1 MELALDGAGWRFHPD
16 PLGEGELLDWHSP
29 AHDAQAWTQVAVP
42 IVFDRCAPEL
52 AGYEGVGWFRRVFR
66 TIETLGDAPVLC
78 FGAVNNRAK
87 VWLNGE
93 CLGGND
99 DAFLPFTVPIP
110 SGLLLPNADNTL
122 IVTADNTRRV
132 GEIPDKERGWR
143 PYGGI
148 LRGIVLRDTPPEPK
162 LAAPHDIAIRD
173 GLLFINNEPTL
184 LLGFNRHDDSPR
196 TDLAA
201 DPEQARQDLLRMK
214 EMGANFV
221 RLCHYPHDERTLDL
235 CDEIGLFVMAEIP
248 LYWWKGDKYGAET
261 LANQIAVAKRQLTRL
276 VERDR
281 HHPCIIAWCVSNET
295 DETRPEVVA
304 GNAELVRFVKALDP
318 ARLVVHVSD
327 HWTPNAHF
335 DADDVICVN
344 TYPFMRGRGWG
355 NGDPL
360 TAAQTGEWLRAE
372 LVKLHAKY
380 PHKPILVTEFGHA
393 AIAGA
398 TDGSLGEALQAEIL
412 REQLR
417 SILAAGS
424 FMCGATVWCWADH
437 PWAEDK
443 WLNFLHTSPFG
454 VVARNRT
461 TKTAFDVLQSEFRR
475 AKSAPSLFLRRA
487 DLLDLPPLDL
497 PDGYILRTAR
507 PDDAEGIAAM
517 LGEAFPEMEWTAE
530 RVEKWLL
537 NDESVATVFVI
548 DFGGVPVATASA
560 RLVPDAYP
568 GSGYVHWV
576 GTSTAHRGKRL
587 GTLVSLAVL
596 YEFVPLGCRDAVLE
610 TDDFRVPAIKVYLNL
625 GFVPEYRHATHA
637 PRWAALQDA
646 LKGYL

>member
-1 MELALDGAGWRFHPD
+1 MLDGAGWRFHPD
-16 PLGEGELLDWHSP
+16 PLNEGESLDWHSP
-29 AHDAQAWTQVAVP
+29 AHDVSGWKSVAVP
-42 IVFDRCAPEL
+42 VVFDRCSPEL
-52 AGYEGVGWFRRVFR
+52 IGYEGIGWFRRVFR
-66 TIETLGDAPVLC
+66 AGEGFGDAAVIS
-78 FGAVNNRAK
+78 FGAVNNRATI
-87 VWLNGE
+87 WLNGE
-93 CLGGND
+93 RIGTND
-99 DAFLPFTVPIP
+99 DAYLPFDVPIP
-110 SGLLLPNADNTL
+110 PGLLRENADNTL
-122 IVTADNTRRV
+122 IVRVDNTRRV
-132 GEIPDKERGWR
+132 GEIPDTERGWR

-148 LRGIVLRDTPPEPK
+148 LRGISLRDTKPEPK
-162 LAAPHDIAIRD
+162 PAASHDITIQN
-173 GLLFINNEPTL
+173 GLLYINNEPTL

-201 DPEQARQDLLRMK
+201 DPEQARHDLLRMK

-248 LYWWKGDKYGAET
+248 LYWWTGDKHGAEAF
-261 LANQIAVAKRQLTRL
+261 ANQIAVAKRQLTRL

-295 DETRPEVVA
+295 DENRPEVVA

-318 ARLVVHVSD
+318 ARLAVHVSN
-327 HWTPNAHF
+327 HWTPDARF
-335 DADDVICVN
+335 DDDDVICVN

-355 NGDPL
+355 DGDAM
-360 TAAQTGEWLRAE
+360 TATEAGDWLRAE
-372 LVKLHAKY
+372 LVTLHAKY
-380 PHKPILVTEFGHA
+380 PGKPILVTEFGHA
-393 AIAGA
+393 AIAGTVDGNMSEA
-398 TDGSLGEALQAEIL
+398 TQADVL

-417 SILAAGS
+417 GILSAGS
-424 FMCGATVWCWADH
+424 FVCGATVWCFADH
-437 PWAEDK
+437 PWAEDN
-443 WLNFLHTSPFG
+443 WLNYLHTSPFG
-454 VVARNRT
+454 VVSRNRT
-461 TKTAFDVLQSEFRR
+461 AKAAFDVLQSAFRR
-475 AKSAPSLFLRRA
+475 TKSAPSLFLRRHS
-487 DLLDLPPLDL
+487 LDNLPPLDL

-507 PDDAEGIAAM
+507 PDDAEGIAVM

-530 RVEKWLL
+530 RVENWLL

-560 RLVPDAYP
+560 RLIPDAYP

-576 GTSTAHRGKRL
+576 GASTAHRGKRL
-587 GTLVSLAVL
+587 GALVSLAVL
-596 YEFVPLGCRDAVLE
+596 HEFARLCCKDSVLE

-637 PRWAALQDA
+637 PRWFALRGA